1 MSQPRWKLR
10 AAVALLAAGLLSGC
24 DRQPPAPPAPP
35 PPEVATVTV
44 QPQQVVLTTELP
56 GRTAAYLVAEIRPQ
70 VNGLV
75 QKRRFTEGADIKAG
89 DVLYE
94 IDSAPFKAALDSAAA
109 NLDAAK
115 KAVDR
120 AGAAL
125 KASQAG
131 VIRQKAMVALAKTQ
145 RDRAESLFKDN
156 AVSTSERDQAVT
168 DADVAEATLL
178 VAGAQVDSDR
188 QAIAAAEAAVKQADA
203 ARQAAQ
209 INLDYTTITSPIS
222 GRIGKSNVTGG
233 AIVTAYQP
241 AALATIQQLD
251 PIYVDVPESS
261 IELVR
266 LKGRLEG
273 ARLNP
278 GGVGQNKVTLAL
290 EDGTRYPLEGTLQF
304 RDISVDPTTG
314 SVILRAVFPNPK
326 GLLLPGMFVRTV
338 IEEGVND
345 QAILIP
351 QQAVSRDPKG
361 NALVLVVGA
370 DGKVAPRPIVLE
382 RAIRDQWIV
391 ASGLAAGDHVIVE
404 GGMKVRPG
412 MAVKD
417 VPADAGRG
425 PGVKPENTVQT
436 PAAAK

>member
-1 MSQPRWKLR
+1 MNHRSWERR
-10 AAVALLAAGLLSGC
+10 AAAVLLAAFLLSGC
-24 DRQPPAPPAPP
+24 DRPPAVSPAPP
-35 PPEVATVTV
+35 PPEVATVMV
-44 QPQQVVLTTELP
+44 QPQSVSLTTELP
-56 GRTAAYLVAEIRPQ
+56 GRTSAYLVAEIRPQ
-70 VNGLV
+70 VSGLV
-75 QKRRFTEGADIKAG
+75 QKRLFTEGADVKAG

-94 IDSAPFKAALDSAAA
+94 IDSAPFKAAVDNAAA
-109 NLDAAK
+109 NLDAARK
-115 KAVDR
+115 GVDR

-131 VIRQKAMVALAKTQ
+131 VTRQKALADLAKST
-145 RDRAESLFKDN
+145 RHRMENLFKDN
-156 AVSTSERDQAVT
+156 AVSAAERDQAVT

-178 VAGAQVDSDR
+178 VTQAQVDSDG
-188 QAIAAAEAAVKQADA
+188 QAIAAAGAAVKQADA
-203 ARQAAQ
+203 VRQAAQ
-209 INLDYTTITSPIS
+209 INLGYTTLAAPIP

-251 PIYVDVPESS
+251 PIYVDVPQSS

-273 ARLNP
+273 ARLNQA
-278 GGVGQNKVTLAL
+278 GAGQNKVTLTL

-304 RDISVDPTTG
+304 RDVSVDPTTG

-326 GLLLPGMFVRTV
+326 GLLLPGMFVRAV

-345 QAILIP
+345 RAILIP

-361 NALVLVVGA
+361 DALVLVVGA
-370 DGKVAPRPIVLE
+370 DGKVAPRKLTLE
-382 RAIRDQWIV
+382 RAVKDQWLV
-391 ASGLAAGDHVIVE
+391 TAGLSPGDHVIVE
-404 GGMKVRPG
+404 GGMKVRLG
-412 MAVKD
+412 MAVKE

-425 PGVKPENTVQT
+425 PAAKPEGTTQA
-436 PAAAK
+436 PAASK